1 MFCVLKSN
9 CDLPMVKPIEN
20 LRKRKPTGGAKKRFR
35 TRRASEKDGYAAEP
49 VLGETQNYHRRERG
63 GSMKTSLRFAEFANI
78 CDLSSGKTQ
87 KAKIT
92 RVLRNPANRDYERRG
107 VITRGALI
115 DTELGNARVTSRPS
129 QDGVI
134 NAVLTVK

>member
-1 MFCVLKSN
+1 
-9 CDLPMVKPIEN
+9 MVKPIEN
-20 LRKRKPTGGAKKRFR
+20 LRKRKLTGGARKANRG
-35 TRRASEKDGYAAEP
+35 RRAFEKDGYAAEP
-49 VLGETQNYHRRERG
+49 ILGTTENYFRRMRG
-63 GSMKTSLRFAEFANI
+63 GSFKTSLRLAEFANVR
-78 CDLSSGKTQ
+78 DLSSGTT
-87 KAKIT
+87 AKVKIN

-134 NAVLTVK
+134 NAVLTSQ

>member
-1 MFCVLKSN
+1 
-9 CDLPMVKPIEN
+9 MVKPIEN
-20 LRKRKPTGGAKKRFR
+20 LRKRKLTGGAKKRFR
-35 TRRASEKDGYAAEP
+35 SRRAFEKDGYAAETL
-49 VLGETQNYHRRERG
+49 LGTTESYKRRERG
-63 GSMKTSLRFAEFANI
+63 GSLKTSLRFAEFANVR
-78 CDLSSGKTQ
+78 DLSSGKTS

-107 VITRGALI
+107 VITRGAMI

-134 NAVLTVK
+134 NAVLLAK